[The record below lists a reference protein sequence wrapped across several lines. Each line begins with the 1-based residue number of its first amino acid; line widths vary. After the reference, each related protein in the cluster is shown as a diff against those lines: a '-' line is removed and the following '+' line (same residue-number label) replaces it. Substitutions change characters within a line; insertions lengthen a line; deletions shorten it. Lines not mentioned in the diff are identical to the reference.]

1 MIYVKY
7 TLHVIAEFLKVYSFV
22 KEYGEGV
29 DRMYKELEAVGMQAP
44 EYRLNAFMLQVTVWN
59 KKATFGKE
67 KDGLSVEK
75 TTFGKEKDG
84 LSVEKTTF
92 EKESQVLSDE
102 KAIEEYKNL
111 LVKIIENAVKSKIL
125 TPRTSENIK
134 KVVGN
139 FQFRQI
145 FGRKEIKEELGYG
158 DSKAGKMIGLMQSLD
173 IIVPVEGKGKG
184 KYILKEFDHL
194 IAKD

>member
-44 EYRLNAFMLQVTVWN
+44 EHRLNAFMLQVTVWN

-67 KDGLSVEK
+67 KDGLSV
-75 TTFGKEKDG
+75 
-84 LSVEKTTF
+84 
-92 EKESQVLSDE
+92 E

>member
-29 DRMYKELEAVGMQAP
+29 DRMYKELKAVGMQAP

-59 KKATFGKE
+59 KKA
-67 KDGLSVEK
+67 
-75 TTFGKEKDG
+75 TFGKEKDG

>member
-29 DRMYKELEAVGMQAP
+29 DRMYKELKAVGMQAP

-67 KDGLSVEK
+67 KDGLSV
-75 TTFGKEKDG
+75 
-84 LSVEKTTF
+84 
-92 EKESQVLSDE
+92 E

>member
-22 KEYGEGV
+22 KEYGEGI
-29 DRMYKELEAVGMQAP
+29 DRMYKELKAVGMQAP

-67 KDGLSVEK
+67 KDGLSV
-75 TTFGKEKDG
+75 
-84 LSVEKTTF
+84 
-92 EKESQVLSDE
+92 E

>member
-67 KDGLSVEK
+67 KDG
-75 TTFGKEKDG
+75 
-84 LSVEKTTF
+84 
-92 EKESQVLSDE
+92 LSDE